1 MASVVAVEM
10 PVLVDAGVRSSARI
24 CASLVRARS
33 VEGGS
38 SSGSTVGGG
47 GRACGCGCACIGGT
61 NGGGVVSIGE
71 KDVEVG
77 SAASAWESV
86 SSEGVSSPRRSSPS
100 DESSSLDSKSPS

>member
-47 GRACGCGCACIGGT
+47 GRACGCACIGGT